1 MNNLKTIIAVIAIV
15 AAVGLVAAAVVPSVM
30 TPQQAFA
37 ARGPGNAFKHC
48 HSFGPGH
55 SNDACE

>member
-1 MNNLKTIIAVIAIV
+1 MNTRTIFAIVAIV
-15 AAVGLVAAAVVPSVM
+15 AAMGLVAAVTFPSFV
-30 TPQQAFA
+30 TPEQAFA